1 MIFGTATLA
10 IGRRPLPLAFCWR
23 FHQRTTPN
31 ASRCAKVNSTSVGNG
46 TLPAHP
52 CGAHLSRLL
61 RGPIPRRSDRPGA
74 VEARR
79 LTDLQNPGTSS
90 ISQSKRQHAQSASR
104 RRRVNEARGRIA
116 VGGAVGS
123 FACSGPTLLC
133 RYYSSRKR
141 VGHIDRSNPRALP
154 PCRTEAYKEHG
165 QKLFRGMQRNA
176 ARCHR
181 LRSRSCKK

>member
-1 MIFGTATLA
+1 M
-10 IGRRPLPLAFCWR
+10 W
-23 FHQRTTPN
+23 
-31 ASRCAKVNSTSVGNG
+31 ASAARCA
-46 TLPAHP
+46 H
-52 CGAHLSRLL
+52 
-61 RGPIPRRSDRPGA
+61 RSDRPGA

-90 ISQSKRQHAQSASR
+90 YRAVEKTTRAVRPAR

-141 VGHIDRSNPRALP
+141 VGHIDRSNPRAPAPVSDRGVQRAWAEAVSGDATECCSMP
-154 PCRTEAYKEHG
+154 PLAVAI
-165 QKLFRGMQRNA
+165 M
-176 ARCHR
+176 
-181 LRSRSCKK
+181 